1 MAIAGLETTMAE
13 AEGRALSSSRSDRSQ
28 AKSAYAEAKRKQDEL
43 EQSNKMAP
51 FKMAANVIG
60 VVNPA
65 VGMAMNAGLSLYDAY
80 G

>member
-1 MAIAGLETTMAE
+1 MAE
-13 AEGRALSSSRSDRSQ
+13 AKGKAMTSSRSSRAQ
-28 AKSAYAEAKRKQDEL
+28 AKLAIKEAKRKKDEL
-43 EQSNKMAP
+43 EQANKMAP

-80 G
+80 GG